1 MNNKQYNNVI
11 EKTAKLS
18 ETDLNDNLSLT
29 RDTLNNMGVPLPQG
43 ELKEVSEILSTND
56 YMYWRACSAEDAQA
70 FANDGIAAIAV
81 SDSNIAILTAETDNP
96 TTISTD
102 CTAETANVAMVSEA
116 SYYAYSSGGT
126 NTTIYPDT
134 TESADYYF
142 NNKQYGKYL
151 RRRCDLVDVSSGT
164 LAELQDSIIWRLE
177 KHEDGYYTIKIN
189 GTSKYLSS
197 NGNTVRLAV
206 VSDVIPSE
214 CKWTYSINKNGG
226 GGVFLKNAGHQ
237 KFLACDSSGLTVKAS
252 VGESGT
258 ETYYSCVWRMLDISF
273 ADVNRELTSAFSISD
288 CVVGVGETCSPKINK
303 SPSNAYWADAS
314 DFDYTFDTD
323 KIEINS
329 GKITGKKRGHA
340 SVTGTHKITPY
351 FYDFNVFVQNSYH
364 NHDNTASL
372 TNDFESKYGDE
383 DFGFSLLYDNSSLE
397 ALNLVIGYDAII
409 TKYCNRFGIP
419 KEFVQS
425 VLFRELW
432 CVNSLDALADSA
444 VMETHAYLKYP
455 NPNGV
460 LLYREDCSTGPA
472 QIFAKTAINAL
483 NNASDRGFIELDR
496 KYTTA
501 IDDIMEVWSKLHDDD
516 DFNIMCCALVILDC
530 QYEYQNT
537 IPYHSFFDMDVAN
550 IKKIL
555 SRYNGYGTEAQT
567 YGNETYEYYAIF
579 SQYN

>member
-18 ETDLNDNLSLT
+18 ETDMNDSLALM
-29 RDTLNNMGVPLPQG
+29 RDTLNKMGVPLPQG

-96 TTISTD
+96 TTTRTISAT
-102 CTAETANVAMVSEA
+102 ETANVSTVSEV

-126 NTTIYPDT
+126 NTTTYPDT
-134 TESADYYF
+134 TESGDYYC

-151 RRRCDLVDVSSGT
+151 RRLCDVITVSSGT
-164 LAELQDSIIWRLE
+164 FSELLDSIIWRIE

-189 GTSKYLSS
+189 GTSKYLST
-197 NGNTVRLAV
+197 NGNTVRLTV
-206 VSDVIPSE
+206 VSDVIPSD
-214 CKWTYSINKNGG
+214 CKWIRSINQYG
-226 GGVFLKNAGHQ
+226 GGVFFKNACHQ
-237 KFLACDSSGLTVKAS
+237 KFLACNSSGLTMKTS
-252 VGESGT
+252 VGEIGT
-258 ETYYSCVWRMLDISF
+258 ATYYSCVWRMLDLSF

-288 CVVGVGETCSPKINK
+288 CVVGVGATCSPKINK

-314 DFDYTFDTD
+314 DFDYTFDSD

-329 GKITGKKRGHA
+329 GKITGKKRGHT
-340 SVTGTHKITPY
+340 SVTGTHKITTCSD
-351 FYDFNVFVQNSYH
+351 DFNVFVQNSSH
-364 NHDNTASL
+364 NDNNTASL
-372 TNDFESKYGDE
+372 TNDFEAKYGDE

-409 TKYCNRFGIP
+409 TKYCNQFGIP

-425 VLFRELW
+425 ILFRELW

-455 NPNGV
+455 NPNGI

-530 QYEYQNT
+530 QYEYRDS

-567 YGNETYEYYAIF
+567 YGNETYEYYEIF